1 MQKDQKFTPKYWV
14 FHDLDTDDIF
24 AITMSKSLEGSKALA
39 KIHKNSAY
47 EEWMEYG
54 EGNYKFAVVEI
65 RLVQSEE
72 LPE

>member
-14 FHDLDTDDIF
+14 LHDRDADDIF

-39 KIHKNSAY
+39 KIHKNPAY
-47 EEWMEYG
+47 KEWME
-54 EGNYKFAVVEI
+54 ENGNYEFAVVEI

-72 LPE
+72 LPQ

>member
-1 MQKDQKFTPKYWV
+1 MQKDQRFTPKYWV

-24 AITMSKSLEGSKALA
+24 AITLSKSLENSKALA

-47 EEWMEYG
+47 KEWMEEKG
-54 EGNYKFAVVEI
+54 SCKFAVVEI
-65 RLVQSEE
+65 RLVESEE